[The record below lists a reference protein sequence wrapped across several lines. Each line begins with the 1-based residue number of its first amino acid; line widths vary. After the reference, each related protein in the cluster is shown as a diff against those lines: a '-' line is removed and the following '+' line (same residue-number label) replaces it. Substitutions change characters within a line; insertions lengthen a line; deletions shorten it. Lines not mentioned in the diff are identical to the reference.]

1 MKITDLL
8 NPSENAPEVVEQS
21 TAPEPQD
28 EQPEQVD
35 EAKRVFRQKNGKIF
49 KAFRCT
55 VGKRKGKAVA
65 EPAACFKKKDLN
77 KARKA
82 RISAKKTKFKRARKT
97 KITLRKAAHKKIVQL
112 NKSKNKK

>member
-8 NPSENAPEVVEQS
+8 NPTEPTPEVVE
-21 TAPEPQD
+21 TPATPEPQP
-28 EQPEQVD
+28 EPEQVD
-35 EAKRVFRQKNGKIF
+35 EAKRVFRQKGGKIV

-55 VGKRKGKAVA
+55 AGKRKGKAVA
-65 EPAACFKKKDLN
+65 NPADCFKKKDLV

-82 RISAKKTKFKRARKT
+82 RISSKKTKFKRARKT
-97 KITLRKAAHKKIVQL
+97 KITLRKAAHKKVVQL